1 MKLFRKAAVLVL
13 ALAAMSMLQG
23 CLLLVAGGAAAG
35 AAYGTVKY
43 SKNTLAVTL
52 ETPLDKAWSA
62 AQAALKDLQLPVHT
76 SKKDGLS
83 GRLEARNI
91 EDQLVVIE
99 LSRKAEN
106 LTELQITVGT
116 FDSSKNRDREQL
128 IYDKLKSHL

>member
-1 MKLFRKAAVLVL
+1 MKLFRKVTVLVL
-13 ALAAMSMLQG
+13 ALVAMSMLQG

-62 AQAALKDLQLPVHT
+62 AQAALKDLQLPVYT

-99 LSRKAEN
+99 LSRKAET

-128 IYDKLKSHL
+128 IYDKLKSYL